1 MSSDSVTRM
10 PGTPNNLP
18 VLRSPLV
25 GRVTQ
30 VTAARDLLLRD
41 DVPLLTLTG
50 PGGVG
55 KTRLALQLAADL
67 LPYFP
72 DGVYLVDLTPVADPS
87 RVVPTI
93 AKNLGVRESG
103 TEPLMEILME
113 HLQGKQMLLLLD
125 NFEQVLEAG
134 SNVAELLAGCVRLK
148 VLVTSRELLH
158 LYEEQTFPVPPLD
171 LPDLTRLPLLEQLAE
186 CDAVHLFVRRALVV
200 KPDFALDATNA
211 AALAEICR
219 RLDGLP
225 LAIEL
230 AAARV
235 RHFSL
240 QEMLARMEHR
250 LPLLTAG
257 ARDLPTRQQTMRDTI
272 AWSYQLLDN
281 AEKALFRRFAVF
293 VGGCTLEAAQEV
305 CDLDDVGR
313 LGIEKSVVSLVDK
326 SLLRQVEHPFGS
338 RLTMLETIRE
348 YAAERLDEAG
358 EREALARRHALYYL
372 AFAELAAPRLQS
384 AEQLVWLA
392 RLDADYDNP
401 RAALRWSLAEPV
413 ADEEEWAA
421 GVDVAGRFVKALYF
435 YWYMRGYLTEGREWS
450 ERLLARGGRSASA
463 RATALFGSGA
473 VATFQLDLASARPR
487 LEEAAAILR
496 ELGDRQILGET
507 LFTLGVAALNQGDDN
522 TALAALEESSD
533 LLLEAGNRQ
542 LYTAR
547 LMHLGDLA
555 LRRHDYP
562 SARSLYE
569 QFLANGR
576 EIGSRW
582 FAAQALNNLGEVARC
597 QGDYA
602 RAAPL
607 YEEGLQLFRELGN
620 SGDIAR
626 SLHNLGYVAHR
637 VGDDARAAALFHESL
652 ERFRERGN
660 KRGMAEC
667 LAGLAAVALGFGT
680 HLRHREPALD
690 RSAVLLAAAEA
701 EFRALG
707 AAMWPADQADYDH
720 SLAELRRVL
729 RGESFERAWAKG
741 QAMSLETAV
750 AYAQAEQPQAAA
762 PSAGLASSVS
772 SLSPTPTYPNEL
784 TPREVE
790 LLRLVAAG
798 QSNAEIAE
806 QLHVTVNTVESHLR
820 SIYGK
825 LGVTK
830 RSAATRFAMEHK
842 LA

>member
-1 MSSDSVTRM
+1 MSSDGVSNI
-10 PGTPNNLP
+10 PETPNNLP
-18 VLRSPLV
+18 VLRSPLI

-30 VTAARDLLLRD
+30 VTAARELLLRE
-41 DVPLLTLTG
+41 DVALLTLTG

-67 LPYFP
+67 LPHFP
-72 DGVYLVDLTPVADPS
+72 DGVYLVDLAPVADPS

-93 AKNLGVRESG
+93 AKSVGVRESG
-103 TEPLMEILME
+103 TQPLMKILLE
-113 HLQGKQMLLLLD
+113 HLQGMRMLLLLD

-134 SNVAELLAGCVRLK
+134 SNVAELLAACAHLK
-148 VLVTSRELLH
+148 MLVTSRELLR
-158 LYEEQTFPVPPLD
+158 LYEERSFPVPSLD
-171 LPDLTRLPLLEQLAE
+171 LPDLTRLPPLEQLAE
-186 CDAVHLFVRRALVV
+186 CDAVSLFVRRALIV
-200 KPDFALDATNA
+200 KPDFAMDNTNA
-211 AALAEICR
+211 VALAEICQ

-230 AAARV
+230 AAARL

-240 QEMLARMEHR
+240 QEMLARMGHR

-257 ARDLPTRQQTMRDTI
+257 ARDLPVRQQTMRDTI

-313 LGIEKSVVSLVDK
+313 PEIEKSTLSLVDK
-326 SLLRQVEHPFGS
+326 SLLRRQEHPWGS

-348 YAAERLDEAG
+348 FAAERLDEAG
-358 EREALARRHALYYL
+358 EGEALARRHAQYYL
-372 AFAELAAPRLQS
+372 AFTELAELKLKS
-384 AEQLVWLA
+384 AEEVVWLA
-392 RLDADYDNP
+392 RLDADYDNL

-421 GVDVAGRFVKALYF
+421 GVVMAGRFVKALYF

-450 ERLLARGGRSASA
+450 ERLLARSGGSASA

-473 VATFQLDLASARPR
+473 VATFQLDLALARPR

-496 ELGDRQILGET
+496 KLGDRQILGET

-522 TALAALEESSD
+522 AALAALEESSN
-533 LLLEAGNRQ
+533 LLLEAGNRW

-547 LMHLGDLA
+547 SMHLGDLA
-555 LRRHDYP
+555 LRRRDYP
-562 SARSLYE
+562 SARSFYE
-569 QFLANGR
+569 QLLANGR
-576 EIGSRW
+576 EMGSRW

-626 SLHNLGYVAHR
+626 SLHNLGYVAHHL
-637 VGDDARAAALFHESL
+637 GDDARAAVLFHESL
-652 ERFRERGN
+652 ERFQERGN
-660 KRGMAEC
+660 ERGMAEC
-667 LAGLAAVALGFGT
+667 LAGLAAIALGLGT
-680 HLRHREPALD
+680 HLRRGEPALH
-690 RSAVLLAAAEA
+690 RSAVLLAAAQA
-701 EFRALG
+701 EFRTLG
-707 AAMWPADQADYDH
+707 AAMWPADQTDYDR

-729 RGESFERAWAKG
+729 HGESFERAWAEG
-741 QAMSLETAV
+741 EAMSLETAV

-762 PSAGLASSVS
+762 PSVGLPSSLS
-772 SLSPTPTYPNEL
+772 SLSPTPAYPNEL

-806 QLHVTVNTVESHLR
+806 QLNVTVNTVESHLR

-830 RSAATRFAMEHK
+830 RSAATRFAIEHK